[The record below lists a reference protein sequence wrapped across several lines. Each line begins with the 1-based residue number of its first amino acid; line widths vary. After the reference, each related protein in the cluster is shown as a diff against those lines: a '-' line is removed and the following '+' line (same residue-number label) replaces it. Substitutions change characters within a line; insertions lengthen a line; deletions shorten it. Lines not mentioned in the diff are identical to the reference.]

1 MSSGAA
7 ETQDLLSLP
16 ARLGWAKP
24 PLTSKGDPESSQA
37 WLSRSAPPAALLR
50 RTPHLRALCSPR
62 RWGSQEHGGGLGVA
76 LSVHGRAG
84 CLYGCVCM
92 CSHGWHPE
100 GPPQAAR
107 RCQPAPRHILTRR
120 ATLTPAAQG
129 ATFQP
134 AEGRIYKSGV
144 GNATFLGST
153 RFQGASGD
161 AHRRS
166 TSRPADRATVG
177 PSGWP

>member
-62 RWGSQEHGGGLGVA
+62 RWGSQEHGGGV
-76 LSVHGRAG
+76 
-84 CLYGCVCM
+84 
-92 CSHGWHPE
+92 
-100 GPPQAAR
+100 
-107 RCQPAPRHILTRR
+107 
-120 ATLTPAAQG
+120 
-129 ATFQP
+129 
-134 AEGRIYKSGV
+134 
-144 GNATFLGST
+144 
-153 RFQGASGD
+153 
-161 AHRRS
+161 
-166 TSRPADRATVG
+166 
-177 PSGWP
+177 SGWL